1 MAFIDS
7 RALAD
12 GTLIERDL
20 CIIGA
25 GPAGIAI
32 AREFIKSGMRVAL
45 LESGDVAPDD
55 GPQGLAAG
63 ESIGLPYPPLD
74 KVRIR
79 AFGGS
84 TWHWGGNIRPLEEID
99 FEERDWIPHS
109 GWPIGRDIL
118 DPYYKRA
125 RPIFGVPDTVF
136 DEDIWRRVIGSPWDT
151 GNTDKAA
158 ILNQLFHTVGGAG
171 RFSGDLWRDP
181 LEKASALEIYHH
193 ATAME
198 VTLKDSHRS
207 VSEIP
212 VRTANGRNIRF
223 RAKAYVL
230 AAGGIETPRFLL
242 MSNRQESAGVG
253 NRADLV
259 GRYFMEH
266 LTVPNYARFYPANTS
281 LPLGYYRGVDR
292 DWGETWGILRMS
304 DREMRDHHLPNVR
317 FQISSEINE
326 FNKDV
331 ERPGMQSLRT
341 LLGLQTSP
349 KGDDLGRHIANMIA
363 DIDQVA
369 DAAWYRILHHPNYPL
384 RYVDVVHIGEQ
395 TPNPD
400 SRVKLSSRRD
410 HYGQQMCSL
419 DWRIQ
424 RLDSDGAW
432 RTAQRLKVG
441 LAKAGLGRLDVN
453 FDKSVFAKF
462 SPKPHFHH
470 MGTTRMHDDP
480 AKGVVDVNCRV
491 HGLGN
496 LFIAGSSVFP
506 TGGNA
511 NPTLTL
517 TALAIRLADHL
528 KKELT

>member
-1 MAFIDS
+1 
-7 RALAD
+7 
-12 GTLIERDL
+12 
-20 CIIGA
+20 
-25 GPAGIAI
+25 
-32 AREFIKSGMRVAL
+32 
-45 LESGDVAPDD
+45 
-55 GPQGLAAG
+55 
-63 ESIGLPYPPLD
+63 
-74 KVRIR
+74 
-79 AFGGS
+79 
-84 TWHWGGNIRPLEEID
+84 
-99 FEERDWIPHS
+99 
-109 GWPIGRDIL
+109 
-118 DPYYKRA
+118 
-125 RPIFGVPDTVF
+125 
-136 DEDIWRRVIGSPWDT
+136 
-151 GNTDKAA
+151 
-158 ILNQLFHTVGGAG
+158 
-171 RFSGDLWRDP
+171 
-181 LEKASALEIYHH
+181 
-193 ATAME
+193 
-198 VTLKDSHRS
+198 
-207 VSEIP
+207 
-212 VRTANGRNIRF
+212 
-223 RAKAYVL
+223 
-230 AAGGIETPRFLL
+230 
-242 MSNRQESAGVG
+242 
-253 NRADLV
+253 
-259 GRYFMEH
+259 
-266 LTVPNYARFYPANTS
+266 
-281 LPLGYYRGVDR
+281 
-292 DWGETWGILRMS
+292 
-304 DREMRDHHLPNVR
+304 MRDHHLPNVR